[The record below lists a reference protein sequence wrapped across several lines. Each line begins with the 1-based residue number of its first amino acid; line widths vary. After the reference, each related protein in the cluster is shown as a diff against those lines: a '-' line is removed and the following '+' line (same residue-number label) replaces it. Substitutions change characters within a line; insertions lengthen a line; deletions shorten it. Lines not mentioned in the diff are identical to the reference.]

1 MYTLKKNYYF
11 AFLFRNTFNPQNSFS
26 RVTFCN
32 LIKERNKL
40 KIETAQRILWFA
52 IILNAIL
59 IVGVSLAA
67 FALIIFAPTIDWVPI
82 ITDPTVLAFIQA
94 NPYVIPFAVAGLA
107 VMGIIY
113 VAIIYN
119 WRKDPVAHRT
129 GLTILGILSL
139 LGGWSL
145 PGFLILLPGLLMESD
160 Q

>member
-1 MYTLKKNYYF
+1 
-11 AFLFRNTFNPQNSFS
+11 
-26 RVTFCN
+26 
-32 LIKERNKL
+32 
-40 KIETAQRILWFA
+40 
-52 IILNAIL
+52 
-59 IVGVSLAA
+59 
-67 FALIIFAPTIDWVPI
+67 
-82 ITDPTVLAFIQA
+82 LAFIQA

-113 VAIIYN
+113 VAIIYI
-119 WRKDPVAHRT
+119 WRKDPFAHRT